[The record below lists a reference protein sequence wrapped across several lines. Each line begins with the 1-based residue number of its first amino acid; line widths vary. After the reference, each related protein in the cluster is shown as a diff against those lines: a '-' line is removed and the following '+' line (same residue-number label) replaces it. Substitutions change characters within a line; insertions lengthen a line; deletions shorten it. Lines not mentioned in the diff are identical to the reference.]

1 MAISEMRTVSGN
13 LAASMLNW
21 VCVSAVEEQG
31 GVGAVDRALLFF
43 FFSSRRRHT
52 RFDCDWSSDVCSS
65 DLSDSKSFQRVPTP
79 PSRNNMMPSA
89 PTDQG
94 DPYAG
99 WRNRVQRVRAEL
111 DELKAKRQKAQED
124 YDDLLRYRRFWSLRL
139 YRIDPIEDAKILSKL
154 NELDQQVRDKEH
166 ELTVTIPD
174 EARRAGVPPGA
185 LSQ

>member
-1 MAISEMRTVSGN
+1 MTHRSSIPLTGALA
-13 LAASMLNW
+13 LAACLGLLLPDPAAAETYRWTDKDGNVGFTDSLEK
-21 VCVSAVEEQG
+21 VPPQYRQSAKRLEETKE
-31 GVGAVDRALLFF
+31 
-43 FFSSRRRHT
+43 ST
-52 RFDCDWSSDVCSS
+52 
-65 DLSDSKSFQRVPTP
+65 KSFQRVPTP
-79 PSRNNMMPSA
+79 PSLNNMMPSA

-111 DELKAKRQKAQED
+111 DELKAKRQKAQEE

-154 NELDQQVRDKEH
+154 NELDQQVREKEH

-174 EARRAGVPPGA
+174 EARQAGVPSGV

>member
-1 MAISEMRTVSGN
+1 
-13 LAASMLNW
+13 
-21 VCVSAVEEQG
+21 
-31 GVGAVDRALLFF
+31 
-43 FFSSRRRHT
+43 
-52 RFDCDWSSDVCSS
+52 
-65 DLSDSKSFQRVPTP
+65 
-79 PSRNNMMPSA
+79 MMPSA

-94 DPYAG
+94 DLYAG